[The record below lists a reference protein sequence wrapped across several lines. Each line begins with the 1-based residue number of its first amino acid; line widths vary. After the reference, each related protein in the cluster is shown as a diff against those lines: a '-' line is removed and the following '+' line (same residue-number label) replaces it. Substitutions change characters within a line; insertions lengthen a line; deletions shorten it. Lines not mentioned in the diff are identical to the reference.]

1 MSARSI
7 IRRLVIAG
15 ALVSIPAGMAD
26 AQWLFLGRK
35 VIGKVDSMV
44 QSPDAAQ
51 PQAARYDIAVVTLD
65 SPAEKVYGTVLA
77 TVAEHAD
84 YRYLTRNDAARSIE
98 VTNGKKSAGVHVVA
112 LDDKLSQLIIASTI
126 QPGETAPV
134 PFALQNVLSICA
146 KVKVTCTVNTQP

>member
-7 IRRLVIAG
+7 IRGLVIAG

-51 PQAARYDIAVVTLD
+51 PQAARYDIAVVT
-65 SPAEKVYGTVLA
+65 
-77 TVAEHAD
+77 
-84 YRYLTRNDAARSIE
+84 
-98 VTNGKKSAGVHVVA
+98 
-112 LDDKLSQLIIASTI
+112 
-126 QPGETAPV
+126 
-134 PFALQNVLSICA
+134 
-146 KVKVTCTVNTQP
+146 